1 MTLKEDTKKEV
12 HYKMNLFFY
21 ILSKTN
27 LYSGL
32 KGLKDLKFKRFKEFP
47 ARFIEPF
54 VSFENFVFLSP
65 SAIMLCHTESTES
78 TEI

>member
-1 MTLKEDTKKEV
+1 
-12 HYKMNLFFY
+12 MNLFFY
-21 ILSKTN
+21 ILSKNN

-32 KGLKDLKFKRFKEFP
+32 KGLKDLRSFQRD
-47 ARFIEPF
+47 FIEQF
-54 VSFENFVFLSP
+54 VLFEKFVFLSP